1 MGGRG
6 SAGGIGV
13 AKNNVRT
20 VHGLSV
26 GSRLFAKESDV
37 AKLSQNTV
45 WIENTSTPHA
55 VLKNSQGVVQVRGS
69 KKDKY
74 GILENVNTAVVHLS
88 GVERSTPV
96 REVAKLNKQ
105 LGEIRSRGFDVQRIS
120 VGEYES
126 VVYIKRKLFTK
137 AFFPLWVIFY
147 GSVPAE
153 CDWNVIRIEP
163 HYNKIVKRR
172 INNGR

>member
-6 SAGGIGV
+6 GAGVGTSTT
-13 AKNNVRT
+13 KNNIRT
-20 VHGLSV
+20 VQGVSV

-37 AKLSQNTV
+37 AKLSQNTI

-55 VLKNSQGVVQVRGS
+55 VLKNSQGTVQVQGN

-88 GVERSTPV
+88 GVDRSTPT
-96 REVAKLNKQ
+96 REVTKLNKQ
-105 LGEIRSRGFDVQRIS
+105 LNEIRSRGFDVQRIS

-126 VVYIKRKLFTK
+126 VAYIKRKLVTR
-137 AFFPLWVIFY
+137 AF
-147 GSVPAE
+147 
-153 CDWNVIRIEP
+153 
-163 HYNKIVKRR
+163 
-172 INNGR
+172 

>member
-6 SAGGIGV
+6 GAGGGSV
-13 AKNNVRT
+13 TTKNNVRT
-20 VHGLSV
+20 VQGVSV

-45 WIENTSTPHA
+45 WLENTSTPHA
-55 VLKNSQGVVQVRGS
+55 LLRNSQGAVQVKGDKR
-69 KKDKY
+69 DKY

-88 GVERSTPV
+88 GVDKSNPT

-120 VGEYES
+120 VGEFES
-126 VVYIKRKLFTK
+126 VAYIKRKLFTRS
-137 AFFPLWVIFY
+137 F
-147 GSVPAE
+147 
-153 CDWNVIRIEP
+153 
-163 HYNKIVKRR
+163 
-172 INNGR
+172 